1 MDARPGKGPI
11 PADYAFVG
19 IAPSPNR
26 PRNRDNEP
34 FGASSWSVLQQLIQ
48 LTPGSAYVT
57 NLVKTPVAP
66 GKNPKKVELRRD
78 QPILFEELKLV
89 SPKRILAIGAAA
101 AAALCP
107 GFDSL
112 REDHGTLFFHPDLNA
127 VVVPTYHFSAVR
139 RDPSRMPMAKRDIW
153 RFFNLPDPTPP
164 TYRVLSEV
172 PEFFPEGVH
181 LFLDIET
188 TGLDPINDQMLSIG
202 LLLEGFTVPWILPS
216 PTTEELQALYR
227 TVQASGVT
235 IVGHHL
241 QFDLEWLMAKS
252 GHYWDVPVEDTM
264 LMAHCLGETSLSLK
278 HLTTTYTDRPGS
290 RAFGGPNDYGYL
302 AEDVLSTKELY
313 ALFDSRQNTP
323 PVRTLLN
330 HLLPGTCAMRRRG
343 VFIDRDLLQTQLA
356 PEYEAKTKELADLLN
371 NLAGENLNW
380 NSNNQVRDF
389 LLGQG
394 VVLTERTKTGAFSV
408 KESVL
413 LELAERHPVC
423 QLLLR
428 YRDATKQLSFLHGY
442 IDITSDSHPYLHP
455 RLLLHGTKTGR
466 LSCTDPNLQ
475 QVPRLGPVK
484 LMFRSRWPDGLI
496 GLIDLSQAEL
506 RVGALISGDRVFAD
520 ALLSEDVHRTIASWI
535 FHKPREEVTAIQ
547 RKKSKGITFGILY
560 GGGPGGLAKKTN
572 SDPEEVKTIFREFY
586 GKFEVLKNWL
596 DETKVGALQNRMVDT
611 PFGRIRDLTGL
622 IQTEGEH
629 SAQRKAV
636 NTPIQST
643 ASDIALCI
651 MDYCIHQLR
660 AHDMKSRVLF
670 GVHDSVVLEIHPGEL
685 NRVAV
690 IVQEAFVALSSTP
703 LSSYELWGYLPL
715 VGEFV
720 VGDTWA
726 AVESTSEFYDPNSL
740 KYPCSSHPHLEQG
753 GVISEKTQGET
764 EDLEDDT
771 EEEEDEEE

>member
-1 MDARPGKGPI
+1 MEARPGKGPI

-26 PRNRDNEP
+26 PKNRDNEP
-34 FGASSWSVLQQLIQ
+34 FGASSWTVLQQLLQ
-48 LTPGSAYVT
+48 FTPGTAYVT
-57 NLVKTPVAP
+57 NLVRTPVPP
-66 GKNPKKVELRRD
+66 GKNPKKSELRRD
-78 QPILFEELKLV
+78 QPILFDELKLV
-89 SPKRILAIGAAA
+89 SPKRILAIGSAAA
-101 AAALCP
+101 VALCP

-112 REDHGTLFFHPDLNA
+112 REDHGTLFFQPDLNA
-127 VVVPTYHFSAVR
+127 IVVPTYHFSAVR
-139 RDPSRMPMAKRDIW
+139 RDPTRMPMAKRDIW
-153 RFFNLPDPTPP
+153 RFLNLPDPAPP

-172 PEFFPEGVH
+172 PRQFPQGSH

-188 TGLDPINDQMLSIG
+188 TGLDPDREQILSIG
-202 LLLEGFTVPWILPS
+202 LLLEGFRVPWILPS
-216 PTTEELQALYR
+216 PTQEDLIALYR
-227 TVQASGVT
+227 SIHENGV
-235 IVGHHL
+235 IVVGHHL

-252 GHYWDVPVEDTM
+252 GRYWDVPVEDTM

-302 AEDVLSTKELY
+302 AEDVLSTGELY
-313 ALFDSRQNTP
+313 TLFHQRQHTP
-323 PVRTLLN
+323 PVRALLN

-343 VFIDRDLLQTQLA
+343 VFIDRELLQTRMI
-356 PEYEAKTKELADLLN
+356 PEYEAKTKDLSDLLS

-380 NSNNQVRDF
+380 NSTNQVKDF
-389 LLGQG
+389 LLDQG
-394 VVLTERTKTGAFSV
+394 VVLTERTKTGGFSV

-413 LELAERHPVC
+413 LGLADHHPVC
-423 QLLLR
+423 KLLLE
-428 YRDATKQLSFLHGY
+428 YRDAAKQLSFLHGY
-442 IDITSDSHPYLHP
+442 VEITSDAHPYLHP

-484 LMFRSRWPDGLI
+484 LMFRSRWPGGSI

-520 ALLSEDVHRTIASWI
+520 ALLSEDVHRTIASWV

-572 SDPEEVKTIFREFY
+572 SDPEEVRTIFKEFF
-586 GKFEVLKNWL
+586 GKFEALKDWL
-596 DETKVGALQNRMVDT
+596 DETKGRAIRDRVVDT
-611 PFGRIRDLTGL
+611 PFGRIRDLSGL

-643 ASDIALCI
+643 ASDVALCI

-660 AHDMKSRVLF
+660 EHEMKSRVLF

-685 NRVAV
+685 NRVST
-690 IVQEAFVALSSTP
+690 IVQEAFIALSATP
-703 LSSYELWGYLPL
+703 LSSYDLWGYLPL
-715 VGEFV
+715 VGELV

-726 AVESTSEFYDPNSL
+726 AVESTSEFYDPTSL
-740 KYPCSSHPHLEQG
+740 KIPCSSHPHLEQG
-753 GVISEKTQGET
+753 GVISEKAAGEA
-764 EDLEDDT
+764 EDLEDST
-771 EEEEDEEE
+771 EEEEDEE